1 MITRPC
7 TGLKNNLQLLTFV
20 HSHFFMG
27 YRTIS
32 KWIVVSCLVAGTAG
46 AQDKKQEKT
55 IAQLKADIGYLASDG
70 LEGRRTGTEG
80 ERKAAEYI
88 ERRYQQMRIAPYRQ
102 TYYHPFKFTYGK
114 AIDPSTKISV
124 NGVYIPCGDACFPL
138 PFSASK
144 KVNSDILPDIMEQ
157 GSAWLVPLYGSKDDA
172 ENPHFD
178 WEKTAFEKCRDAQKQ
193 GATAVVVYA
202 NYDTKY
208 PAAFNKHT
216 DLETIDV
223 PAAYIDNKTYKKL
236 VVDRPSGKAGVNISL
251 DITLTK
257 TERSSNNLAA
267 YIDNHARYTVVLGA
281 HYDHLGYGEDH
292 NSLHANAEKE
302 HKIHYGAD
310 DNASGTAALL
320 EMAGR
325 IKGNKKLRHYNYMFV
340 NFSGEELGLFGSKA
354 FVRDEKLD
362 SNTIAYMIN
371 MDMVG
376 RLNDSTHALTVG
388 GVGTSPAWGDA
399 VKLANGEFKLVI
411 DSAGVGPS
419 DHTSFYNAGIPVLF
433 YFTGT
438 HKDYHKPT
446 DKADLI
452 NYEGEAQVLDYVTRV
467 VTMMDKE
474 NVKPKYLVTKQAT
487 VGKTRF
493 KVSLGIMPDYTFD
506 AGGVKVDGVTE
517 NRPAAKAGVKT
528 GDIITQLGEHKI
540 SGMQSYMEALG
551 KFAPG
556 DKTQVRVTREGKE
569 LNLPIELSK

>member
-1 MITRPC
+1 
-7 TGLKNNLQLLTFV
+7 
-20 HSHFFMG
+20 MG
-27 YRTIS
+27 YRSITI
-32 KWIVVSCLVAGTAG
+32 WVAVSCLFAGSAG
-46 AQDKKQEKT
+46 AQNKKHTQT
-55 IAQLKADIGYLASDG
+55 ISQLKADIGYLASDA

-80 ERKAAEYI
+80 ERKAADYI
-88 ERRYQQMRIAPYRQ
+88 EKRYQQMRITPYRQ
-102 TYYHPFKFTYGK
+102 TYFHPFNFTYGK
-114 AIDPSTKISV
+114 AIAPSTKISV
-124 NGVYIPCGDACFPL
+124 NGVFVPCGEECFPL

-144 KVNSDILPDIMEQ
+144 KVSSDILPEIMEQ
-157 GSAWLVPLYGSKDDA
+157 GSVWLMPLYASKEEA

-178 WEKTAFEKCRDAQKQ
+178 WEKTAFEKCREAVKQ
-193 GATAVVVYA
+193 GATGVILYDS
-202 NYDTKY
+202 YDTKY
-208 PAAFNKHT
+208 PPAFNKHT

-223 PAAYIDNKTYKKL
+223 PAAYLSNKTYKKL
-236 VVDRPSGKAGVNISL
+236 VVDRPAGKAGMNIL
-251 DITLTK
+251 MDITLTK
-257 TERSSNNLAA
+257 TERNANNLAA
-267 YIDNHARYTVVLGA
+267 YIDNHAQYTVVLGA

-302 HKIHYGAD
+302 HKIHHGAD

-325 IKGNKKLRHYNYMFV
+325 IKGNKKLRHYNYLFV

-354 FVRDEKLD
+354 FVKNEKLD
-362 SNTIAYMIN
+362 SNSIAYMIN

-376 RLNDSTHALTVG
+376 RLNDSTHALTLG
-388 GVGTSPAWGDA
+388 GVGTSPSWTEA

-433 YFTGT
+433 FFTGT
-438 HKDYHKPT
+438 HKDYHKPS

-452 NYEGEAQVLDYVTRV
+452 NYEGEAQVLDYITRV
-467 VTMMDKE
+467 VTTMDKG
-474 NVKPKYLVTKQAT
+474 NVKPKYTVTKQAT

-517 NRPAAKAGVKT
+517 NRPAAKAGVMM

-551 KFAPG
+551 KFSPG
-556 DKTQVRVTREGKE
+556 DKTQVRVTRNGKE
-569 LNLPIELSK
+569 LSLPIELNK